1 MIQLITLLLCINK
14 RPILA
19 PKLLYQEISDKNSEN
34 ILIKKQTNFP
44 LKFLKLAEK
53 IFKFTRI
60 LNLLFKA
67 EGHSMLDNTRT
78 RSNAHVQQHWAGIAA
93 GLDNS
98 WCCWHGTNTNAAFR
112 RADSINQGPTR
123 GFKPGCPSLVRSFRS
138 LRPVWLSWHDWT
150 DWPDRPYWFTK
161 GTANTSGY
169 KKYSSHQ
176 VFWRHSSKGD
186 AMNVFK
192 LKKNFFLVW
201 FRLKKQKIAENK
213 LNSNG
218 KKLGSRR
225 SSTSWRSYQY

>member
-78 RSNAHVQQHWAGIAA
+78 HSNADVQQH
-93 GLDNS
+93 
-98 WCCWHGTNTNAAFR
+98 
-112 RADSINQGPTR
+112 
-123 GFKPGCPSLVRSFRS
+123 
-138 LRPVWLSWHDWT
+138 
-150 DWPDRPYWFTK
+150 
-161 GTANTSGY
+161 
-169 KKYSSHQ
+169 
-176 VFWRHSSKGD
+176 
-186 AMNVFK
+186 
-192 LKKNFFLVW
+192 
-201 FRLKKQKIAENK
+201 
-213 LNSNG
+213 
-218 KKLGSRR
+218 
-225 SSTSWRSYQY
+225 